1 MRKNSLFDQPHLK
14 LSLTRSY
21 NYITLTPNENFLSYT
36 TFSKEPYH
44 QNEVIEDWNTPELPL
59 LRCIY
64 LDSLESDTD
73 LALDTILWHR
83 YPTLV
88 SFFASQMVDI
98 PQPFRKSKSLY
109 SASMATPELRFVTT
123 LMKHGRK
130 RYVSKLYSKVISN
143 LLWRLSSRFE
153 ETSPSSHWR
162 AYYNLFT
169 GLGFY
174 LGNRG
179 ISSLSVVTQA
189 PNLEFT
195 DKFRQQY
202 STPAVES
209 SNHSWAYTAVN
220 DELKRYLPLFSFYIR
235 KVDKLKRKHSRG
247 KSGKY
252 SIVWKYVPQY
262 RRLLTVIRWLTRD
275 VKFQKPKTLFSRILQ
290 SIETLLFDRSNHLIF
305 KFRNFVH
312 HFVFQ
317 HHKKTL
323 LKHLRSTS

>member
-1 MRKNSLFDQPHLK
+1 
-14 LSLTRSY
+14 
-21 NYITLTPNENFLSYT
+21 
-36 TFSKEPYH
+36 
-44 QNEVIEDWNTPELPL
+44 
-59 LRCIY
+59 
-64 LDSLESDTD
+64 
-73 LALDTILWHR
+73 
-83 YPTLV
+83 
-88 SFFASQMVDI
+88 
-98 PQPFRKSKSLY
+98 
-109 SASMATPELRFVTT
+109 
-123 LMKHGRK
+123 
-130 RYVSKLYSKVISN
+130 
-143 LLWRLSSRFE
+143 
-153 ETSPSSHWR
+153 
-162 AYYNLFT
+162 
-169 GLGFY
+169 
-174 LGNRG
+174 
-179 ISSLSVVTQA
+179 VTQA